1 MSVLLVACM
10 IAGMVFNTKATPV
23 YADESGGTV
32 TTNSGS
38 NTNNPTTDGQEGEP
52 TVAANDISQLQ
63 KIPLFKTETDVSLG
77 SELSF
82 AGINAHVLSIEPL
95 DGKFHVSLAIKD
107 DDTTGKTW
115 DEAKAIAEGSSY
127 KEGIYTPNAEAG
139 AYVPD
144 EGTAS
149 DDIKF
154 YNATNQM
161 LSVKDVQDAGED
173 LKAALDAPYWLGSE
187 VVGTKEYS
195 VAAYV
200 NSEGEVDIAGKET
213 TINNIYVKTNTEKV
227 KYIYYNDGSIDDLNY
242 DITTYAGWVDN
253 ASWSKMHESNSSTT
267 GKYGAL
273 YYAADA
279 TEGANGLALTKL
291 TGTTPEEAGD
301 EKYHLVAKTNVTAT
315 CPSDADKVLI
325 AVLNEQSEVVY
336 YKTVS
341 TQSSTEVTTDI
352 PDIVGNGSLKMVA
365 FSSTDGAIK
374 GEVEYPVEISAQEPV
389 SIKLKDAD
397 AEGKLNLTLDFKDV
411 EETAQTTATANIAL
425 TVKESNYQKNPK
437 DKGDFVLSTVK
448 TTEEIT
454 TDSTVT
460 ENEVTSVTVSGY
472 DKETGNLT
480 VTSDTTFS
488 EDNMKQYAK
497 EKDVYL
503 YYCLDDSN
511 KLLIGNVNII
521 RQYTE
526 EFAYDNTTSTYSYG
540 EISNEISN
548 ETYVNNGLAM
558 TLTEGTETG
567 VEKFLKSVPDGSTT
581 QSAITIDE
589 LLYLSRKSEE
599 GGTTQFNYKKDANS
613 ETTTRVNEC
622 LNVGTYTTTSKDVAA
637 RVCSTDEG
645 LTFTECDD
653 VKAESASNEVFR
665 FVLHN
670 NGERQFSITAREI
683 TLKTNEQSINSGQ
696 KLSSDANVSIEIT
709 SGVEEYTL
717 TYGDKLQVNLTTD
730 ENKNIIFSNLENS
743 DKKYKIVRGEEDVT
757 DNYSVTLSNTYGK
770 LITTSLSAKLYAD
783 GSETELTATEGSE
796 PPKYEYTVTYD
807 GQKHKVVAKAGTITD
822 EENAAFK
829 EFDENSAV
837 KPTIQY
843 KYKQINPSEAD
854 AKTAD
859 YGEPSTDAPEF
870 TEAGEYL
877 VEYTV
882 SLEAAGYVDYT
893 GHYYVNITKQPVTVT
908 IANQTYPYTNVA
920 GKTYFKQFDTE
931 NTANN
936 DKLVSAEG
944 LLAGHSITAITLVP
958 EELADGAL
966 TGSGKITAEVSSV
979 AIKAGDVDK
988 TENYDITIADG
999 TFTIESPT
1007 ITVTIADVSGEYK
1020 GSAYSITPTIG
1031 ATYGNGETSET
1042 VEIDETQVKVYYAEG
1057 DSSDFTTELPDLTSA
1072 GERTIKYYAQADG
1085 YKSSND
1091 GIETSSFTIN
1101 ITKKDLEIM
1110 LADQEITYP
1119 KELVKEFSTS
1129 DENVASYATVTGLVK
1144 GHVASGTIEA
1154 TKSEEPLADGVYEA
1168 GTLSV
1173 AKTSED
1179 TFNVQVLVGD
1189 EDVTANYN
1197 IITAASTYTI
1207 SKNTIKDEQVN
1218 VVSYSG
1224 TYDSASHNAVTI
1236 EPVDNAFDSTTDK
1249 IYYCLFN
1256 KGEFDENS
1264 LTSIKNTSENE
1275 GDKVWSE
1282 AVPQIQAAGEYV
1294 VAYKIVK
1301 TGYSDYIKST
1311 PAVIEKAN
1319 LTLYV
1324 AAQDGNI
1331 NDLILKTEDA
1341 DEITKCVS
1349 PIGLAGEDKITSVEL
1364 YSPELANSTDGTVTN
1379 GTIDVKQTDDVYAVV
1394 VKNGDSDVTSN
1405 YNITSVGNSLT
1416 VKKATFTVTA
1426 EVPEA
1431 GIEYDAQKHSVLEFL
1446 TINGKPAKEAIEAVA
1461 GTNNAITVECSTDGI
1476 TYVSADDE
1484 KVTLVKPGTLQLYYK
1499 VTARGYNAYESDL
1512 PITLKVNKKA
1522 LGITIPSQEHA
1533 YGNGAFDENGYT
1545 IDETNLIEGHKLN
1558 KDSFKLAVEPFT
1570 NNATGTVDIKTSGNI
1585 VITDSNNNDS
1595 DVTDCYEL
1603 KSTSTEAATYTVTES
1618 TIADDKYS
1626 ITVDDVAATLEG
1638 NVITG
1643 DYKYKAATYNVAVK
1657 ENTTDGSLKDWK
1669 VTYRTKENGAAEYG
1683 ASTDSLALLNAGTY
1697 NVEATI
1703 SATGYANKVVEFTF
1717 TITKQTIEITLASQ
1731 TITYGDE
1738 ITQPEA
1744 GKKYGNVTVADTV
1757 FTSIAGIQGGD
1768 TITVGNIAVVDGT
1781 DGAKLLQ
1788 LAESDVTVN
1797 YANADAK
1804 DNYEI
1809 TVNEDATLTVDKRSV
1824 TITVENQSI
1833 TDGKEPVL
1841 SVNQENAGDYIS
1853 ASLCDGDYIESA
1865 TITKVDEA
1873 TGTSGY
1879 TTQYTLNLDATALT
1893 IKNQN
1898 GDDVTDKYNIT
1909 PASGTLSIE
1918 SMPVEIEGETVVYDG
1933 KAHVGKVTVAD
1944 GYSFDWANAT
1954 IECEGVTDVTGADG
1968 QQVNVTVKADGYK
1981 DKTGTAT
1988 VVVTAKSLNIKAL
2001 DQENVNL
2008 NGTILQVGGTTSDG
2022 KTAVAILRGA
2032 TAGENEIAVAQIT
2045 GLVEGQSVEGIKL
2058 VADTTSIG
2066 SKDITVSTDG
2076 LKIMSG
2082 EEEVTGNYDISTAS
2096 GLVYVNP
2103 ETITISRDGTELV
2116 DNITNVPW
2124 TYNGESPLGT
2134 ITANPDDATLE
2145 ITVDGEKVE
2154 NLSAAASQT
2163 ISAGTHTVIIKAT
2176 KTNYANAQKTIIFT
2190 VDKAEGTLAAEPA
2203 GLMAVKGDTSE
2214 IVEGKYAIQVPPT
2227 GTSYG
2232 LAVNVTLDGQ
2242 PVNKADYKIEYATE
2256 ENGTYEESLS
2266 YNTAGEY
2273 TIWYKV
2279 TIETD
2284 NFANMAKGETI
2295 TGSKTITI
2303 CDHANATFTKK
2314 GNNIY
2319 TCDIC
2324 GATVRYVNY
2333 QVGGGVATV
2342 IDSENTSTP
2351 EISIL
2356 DITSLD
2362 EENPTISLG
2371 PNQTT
2376 TLDVT
2381 SYKKNTNVFMGWYL
2395 ESALESDGTNYS
2407 LASATPV
2414 STSLTWECK
2423 AELNKGGQTEQY
2435 IAVFKNNKT
2444 YQLTAE
2450 ANEGEGSVT
2459 VMVDGEA
2466 TASKVEVALGS
2477 EVTVTAT
2484 PNEGYKFAYWTNES
2498 GLVLSESAEYTFSLT
2513 GETAVKAVFT
2523 EAGKVTVNT
2532 YNMYGQSIN
2541 TQSFEVGTTPDNVEI
2556 VDAPAVLDYVFIGW
2570 KLEVVKGEIGS
2581 SLEYKLKQTNESTPQ
2596 VVGGEYD
2603 NVAGIKTALEAAIK
2617 EIIENSENAN
2627 CEVKLTPLYQ
2637 TAYKESFTVTVVNG
2651 TITNNSNTSIQLNA
2665 ETAVTV
2671 QANAPEAGK
2680 KFECWKV
2687 VSSDEATDG
2696 TPVSY
2701 NEVYSFYASKTIIV
2715 KAFYVDDQTAVEAK
2729 ATTDMIKFAVI
2740 DSTDTKNKFSFT
2752 STATV
2757 PEGCTIEKAGL
2768 RFWRLTEDG
2777 DVSSLTPT
2785 LEKGLSSTTTTYNYT
2800 LNISMTKGKQYV
2812 LYLQS
2817 FVTYLDTKGERITVD
2832 GKYYKVTVTGS
2843 ESVSELQAE
2852 EVTSVGVE

>member
-38 NTNNPTTDGQEGEP
+38 NTNNPTTDGQESGP
-52 TVAANDISQLQ
+52 TVADNDISQLQ
-63 KIPLFKTETDVSLG
+63 TIPLFKTETDVSLG

-82 AGINAHVLSIEPL
+82 AGINARVLSIKPL
-95 DGKFHVSLAIKD
+95 NDKFHVSLAIKD
-107 DDTTGKTW
+107 ATTGQTW
-115 DEAKAIAEGSSY
+115 SEAKAIAEGSSY
-127 KEGIYTPNAEAG
+127 KEGIYTANAEAAAYEPNAEA
-139 AYVPD
+139 AV
-144 EGTAS
+144 
-149 DDIKF
+149 DDIDF

-161 LSVKDVQDAGED
+161 LSVEDVKNAGEG
-173 LKAALDAPYWLGSE
+173 LKALDAPYWLGSE
-187 VVGTKEYS
+187 VVGTKDGKKYS
-195 VAAYV
+195 VSAYV
-200 NSEGEVDIAGKET
+200 NSEGEVDIADKAT
-213 TINNIYVKTNTEKV
+213 TTNNIYVKTNTEKV
-227 KYIYYNDGSIDDLNY
+227 KYIYYDNGTIDDLNY
-242 DITTYAGWVDN
+242 DTTTYSSWVNN
-253 ASWSKMHESNSSTT
+253 ANWSTMHENDSSTT

-273 YYAADA
+273 YYAADT
-279 TEGANGLALTKL
+279 TEGTNGFELSTF
-291 TGTTPEEAGD
+291 TGTKDEN
-301 EKYHLVAKTNVTAT
+301 EKYHLVAKTDVTAT
-315 CPSDADKVLI
+315 CPSNADTVFI

-341 TQSSTEVTTDI
+341 LTGGSTEVTTDI

-365 FSSTDGAIK
+365 FNSTNGAIK
-374 GEVEYPVEISAQEPV
+374 GEAEYPVEISAQEPV

-411 EETAQTTATANIAL
+411 EETAQTTATSNIAL

-454 TDSTVT
+454 TDTTVT
-460 ENEVTSVTVSGY
+460 DNKVTSVTVSGY

-480 VTSDTTFS
+480 VTSSTTFT
-488 EDNMKQYAK
+488 EEEMAKYAT

-526 EFAYDNTTSTYSYG
+526 EVAYDNTTSTYSYG

-548 ETYVNNGLAM
+548 ETHVNNGLAM
-558 TLTEGTETG
+558 TLTKETG
-567 VEKFLKSVPDGSTT
+567 AGKFLNSVSGNGSTT
-581 QSAITIDE
+581 TKPSTTIDE
-589 LLYLSRKSEE
+589 LLYSSRKIEAE
-599 GGTTQFNYKKDANS
+599 GSITQFNYKKDANS

-637 RVCSTDEG
+637 MVCNTEAG
-645 LTFTECDD
+645 LTFTACD
-653 VKAESASNEVFR
+653 VEAESAANEVFR
-665 FVLHN
+665 FVLKK
-670 NGERQFSITAREI
+670 NGERQFSIAAKEI
-683 TLKTNEQSINSGQ
+683 TLKTKQQSINSGGE
-696 KLSSDANVSIEIT
+696 LSSDASNIEIT
-709 SGVEEYTL
+709 SGEAVYTL
-717 TYGDKLQVNLTTD
+717 PYEDKLQVKLTTD
-730 ENKNIIFSNLENS
+730 NKNIIFSNLENS

-757 DNYSVTLSNTYGK
+757 DDYSVTLSEDYGK

-783 GSETELTATEGSE
+783 DSTTELTATEGSE
-796 PPKYEYTVTYD
+796 PPKYTYTVTYD
-807 GQKHKVVAKAGTITD
+807 GNAHKVVAKPGTITD
-822 EENAAFK
+822 EENAEFK
-829 EFDENSAV
+829 AFDETSEV
-837 KPTIQY
+837 KVEY
-843 KYKQINPSEAD
+843 KWKLNNPSEAD

-859 YGEPSTDAPEF
+859 YTEPSTTVPEF
-870 TEAGEYL
+870 TDAGEYL

-882 SLEAAGYVDYT
+882 SLAGYTDYT

-1091 GIETSSFTIN
+1091 GIETPSFTIN

-1110 LADQEITYP
+1110 LVDQKITYP

-1129 DENVASYATVTGLVK
+1129 DENVASYATVTGLVE

-1179 TFNVQVLVGD
+1179 TFNVKVLAGD

-1197 IITAASTYTI
+1197 ITTAAGDYTI

-1256 KGEFDENS
+1256 KEEFNENS
-1264 LTSIKNTSENE
+1264 LASIKNISENE
-1275 GDKVWSE
+1275 EDKVWSE
-1282 AVPQIQAAGEYV
+1282 TVPQIKAAGEYV

-1717 TITKQTIEITLASQ
+1717 TISKETINITLASQ

-1744 GKKYGNVTVADTV
+1744 GKKYGNVTAADTV

-1768 TITVGNIAVVDGT
+1768 TITVGNITIVDGT

-1841 SVNQENAGDYIS
+1841 SVDKENAGDYIS

-1865 TITKVDEA
+1865 TITKDDEA

-1893 IKNQN
+1893 IKNQS

-1909 PASGTLSIE
+1909 PASGILSIE
-1918 SMPVEIEGETVVYDG
+1918 SMPVEIEGETVIYDG
-1933 KAHVGKVTVAD
+1933 TAHVGKVTVAE
-1944 GYSFDWANAT
+1944 GYSFDLANAT
-1954 IECEGVTDVTGADG
+1954 IECEGVTNVTEEAG
-1968 QQVNVTVKADGYK
+1968 QTVNVTVKADGYK

-1988 VVVTAKSLNIKAL
+1988 VVVTKKSLNIKAL

-2008 NGTILQVGGTTSDG
+2008 NGNILQVGGTTSDG

-2045 GLVEGQSVEGIKL
+2045 GLVEGQSVTGITL
-2058 VADTTSIG
+2058 VANTDSIG

-2076 LKIMSG
+2076 LKITSG

-2116 DNITNVPW
+2116 DNITNVSW

-2145 ITVDGEKVE
+2145 ITVDGVKVD

-2190 VDKAEGTLAAEPA
+2190 VNKAEGTLAAEPA

-2214 IVEGKYAIQVPPT
+2214 TIEGKYAIQVPPT

-2242 PVNKADYKIEYATE
+2242 PVNKADYKVEYATE

-2284 NFANMAKGETI
+2284 NFADKAKGDVI
-2295 TGSKTITI
+2295 TGSQTITI
-2303 CDHANATFTKK
+2303 CDHANATFTKQ

-2362 EENPTISLG
+2362 EDNPTISLG

-2376 TLDVT
+2376 TLDAT

-2407 LASATPV
+2407 LANATPV

-2423 AELNKGGQTEQY
+2423 AELDKGGQTEQY
-2435 IAVFKNNKT
+2435 IAVFKNNKK

-2459 VMVDGEA
+2459 VTVDGET

-2484 PNEGYKFAYWTNES
+2484 PNEGYKFVHWTDELDS
-2498 GLVLSESAEYTFSLT
+2498 VLSESAEYTFSLT
-2513 GETAVKAVFT
+2513 GETTIKAVF
-2523 EAGKVTVNT
+2523 AKIAKVTVNT

-2570 KLEVVKGEIGS
+2570 KLEEVGDEIGL
-2581 SLEYKLKQTNESTPQ
+2581 SLEYKLKQTTETKPQ
-2596 VVGGEYD
+2596 PVGGGQYD
-2603 NVAGIKTALEAAIK
+2603 DVAGIKTALEAAIK
-2617 EIIENSENAN
+2617 EIIGSSENAD

-2637 TAYKESFTVTVVNG
+2637 TAYKETFTVTVVNG
-2651 TITNNSNTSIQLNA
+2651 TITNNSSTSIQLNA

-2671 QANAPEAGK
+2671 QAAAPAEGQ

-2687 VSSDEATDG
+2687 VESDSADEG
-2696 TPVSY
+2696 TIVSY
-2701 NEVYSFYASKTIIV
+2701 NEEYSFYASKTIIV

-2729 ATTDMIKFAVI
+2729 ATTDMTKFAVI

-2768 RFWRLTEDG
+2768 RIWRLNEEQDANI
-2777 DVSSLTPT
+2777 SNLTPT
-2785 LEKGLSSTTTTYNYT
+2785 LEKGLSSTATTYNYT
-2800 LNISMTKGKQYV
+2800 FNISIAKSNQYV

-2817 FVTYLDTKGERITVD
+2817 FVTYVDTDGKEITVD
-2832 GKYYKVTVTGS
+2832 GKYYKVIVTGS
-2843 ESVSELQAE
+2843 ESVGTVEAT
-2852 EVTSVGVE
+2852 EVTVQ